1 MSEVIMSGGS
11 GPSEVFKTLS
21 AVDVSDKKEQKN
33 KLDYLSWVWAWSELK
48 KRYAASNFEVIK
60 NPEGLNYH
68 TDGRTC
74 WVEVAVIVNGITH
87 TEMLPV
93 MDYRNQSIPHDKVTS
108 MDVNKA
114 IKRCLTKCIALH
126 GLGLY
131 IYAGED
137 LPEDAAETAPAPA
150 AAPKPVEKFLCTKC
164 GEVIK
169 PVSFKGEEFPV
180 RRIAQI
186 STDTYGS
193 PMCWD
198 CMRKAKEEIAN
209 AE

>member
-1 MSEVIMSGGS
+1 MADMENN
-11 GPSEVFKTLS
+11 VFSILNL
-21 AVDVSDKKEQKN
+21 VDVSAKKEQKN
-33 KLDYLSWVWAWSELK
+33 HLDYLSWVWAWTELK
-48 KRYAASNFEVIK
+48 KRFPDANYDVIE

-74 WVEVAVIVNGITH
+74 WVKTSVTVNGLTH
-87 TEMLPV
+87 MEMLPV
-93 MDYRNQSIPHDKVTS
+93 MDYRNQSIPFDKVTS

-114 IKRCLTKCIALH
+114 IKRCLTKNIALH

-137 LPEDAAETAPAPA
+137 LPEDMAPSEPSESAKV
-150 AAPKPVEKFLCTKC
+150 APKEVERFICTEC
-164 GEVIK
+164 GQLIK

-186 STDTYGS
+186 SSDTYGK
-193 PMCWD
+193 PMCWE
-198 CMRKAKEEIAN
+198 CMKKTKEAIAN

>member
-1 MSEVIMSGGS
+1 MGEVIMSGGS

-21 AVDVSDKKEQKN
+21 AVDVSEKKEQKN
-33 KLDYLSWVWAWSELK
+33 HLDYLSWVWAWTELK
-48 KRYAASNFEVIK
+48 KRYAAANFEVIK

-74 WVEVAVIVNGITH
+74 WVEVSVIVNGITH

-93 MDYRNQSIPHDKVTS
+93 MDFRNQSIPFDKVTS

-114 IKRCLTKCIALH
+114 IKRCLTKCIALF

-137 LPEDAAETAPAPA
+137 LPEESAAVTPP
-150 AAPKPVEKFLCTKC
+150 PRVEPERFVCTEC
-164 GEVIK
+164 GEIIK
-169 PVSFKGEEFPV
+169 PISYKGEEFPV

-186 STDTYGS
+186 SSDTYGK
-193 PMCWD
+193 PMCWN
-198 CMRKAKEEIAN
+198 CMKHKKEELDN